1 MNTAKPACGEEAGN
15 RAGRGGRGQWDC
27 KLRPDRRETGCQVKV
42 AHLPCENLCHHC
54 WGFVCLFVDFI
65 GAGDQT

>member
-1 MNTAKPACGEEAGN
+1 MNIVKFVCGEEVGN

-27 KLRPDRRETGCQVKV
+27 KLRLDRREIGCQVKV
-42 AHLPCENLCHHC
+42 VYLLCENLCYYC

-65 GAGDQT
+65 GVGD